1 MRFLADMG
9 ISQGVVD
16 WLCAEG
22 HDAKHLG
29 TEGLQ
34 RMPDDQIFA
43 KAGNENRIVLTFDLD
58 FGEIVALLG
67 RQQTSV
73 ILFRLH
79 NTRTANVIKR
89 LQRVLEESEKP
100 LAEGAIVVV
109 EDSRHRVR
117 LLPIGR
123 KESKSE

>member
-16 WLCAEG
+16 WLCEAG
-22 HDAKHLG
+22 HDAKHLR

-43 KAGNENRIVLTFDLD
+43 KASKENRIVLTWDLD
-58 FGEIVALLG
+58 FGEIVALLAG
-67 RQQTSV
+67 KQASV

-100 LAEGAIVVV
+100 LADGAIVVV

-123 KESKSE
+123 KES

>member
-16 WLCAEG
+16 WLCEAG
-22 HDAKHLG
+22 HDAKHLR

-43 KAGNENRIVLTFDLD
+43 KASNENRIVLTWDLD
-58 FGEIVALLG
+58 FGEIVALLAG
-67 RQQTSV
+67 KQTSV

-89 LQRVLEESEKP
+89 LQKVLEESEKP

-123 KESKSE
+123 KES